1 MRYTPAAVMELPLL
15 RLHQFLY
22 RRTDGRVGGRIGGAP
37 ALLLTT
43 IGRKSGEL
51 RTCALSYLKDG
62 DRMVVVASKGG
73 SDRPPDWFLNLR
85 ANPEV
90 GVQVGRNR
98 WSARARVAATEERER
113 LWPLV
118 NRNNRGFAPIIHRGA
133 RGRYDIYQRHTDRLI
148 PVVLLET
155 REREPA

>member
-1 MRYTPAAVMELPLL
+1 MRYTPAAAMEFPLL

-22 RRTDGRVGGRIGGAP
+22 RRTGGRVGARIGGAP

-43 IGRKSGEL
+43 IGRKSGEP

-73 SDRPPDWFLNLR
+73 SDRPPDWFRNLL

-90 GVQVGRNR
+90 GVQVARNR
-98 WSARARVAATEERER
+98 WSARARVASTEERER

-133 RGRYDIYQRHTDRLI
+133 RGRYDVYQRHTDRLI

-155 REREPA
+155 RGAEAW